1 MGKETANIAG
11 KSSVIKRILRNPISG
26 PYIALILLFIIS
38 SIASPEIF
46 PTFSNVANILRQA
59 SVMGMVSIGM
69 TVVLLVAGI
78 DLSVTYIMAICA
90 CVMANMMEKSAAA
103 GNNGMAIGA
112 LIFVLLIGCLVG
124 LVNGSIIVLRGAEP
138 FIITLGTG
146 QVIKGITYIYTKGAP
161 GGTVTE
167 FWKNFGSESFLNL
180 IPYAVLLYA
189 VMMVVFMI
197 LLHKTVYGR
206 HIYAIG
212 SNEEAARLTGIKV
225 KINKIIA
232 YVLCGFTAALAGVML
247 LARVRVGE
255 PNGSSGYD
263 MDAIAAVVIGGTAMS
278 GGRGNLAGTL
288 AGVLIMAIMNNI
300 LNLVGADPNL
310 QIVIKGLIILVAVL
324 IQRKDD

>member
-1 MGKETANIAG
+1 MGKETVNVAG
-11 KSSVIKRILRNPISG
+11 KPSIVKRILRNPVSG

-112 LIFVLLIGCLVG
+112 LLFVLLIGCLVG

>member
-1 MGKETANIAG
+1 M
-11 KSSVIKRILRNPISG
+11 
-26 PYIALILLFIIS
+26 LFIIS